1 MKQVI
6 SIQAV
11 VKGRLM
17 RKRYAKL
24 KQRKDKVANMVRRKL
39 FILFVAGV
47 LRKVDMVS
55 KI

>member
-1 MKQVI
+1 
-6 SIQAV
+6 
-11 VKGRLM
+11 M

-47 LRKVDMVS
+47 LRKADMVS